1 MSSIPHNQ
9 NKENEVFEFAA
20 KFISEFQIG
29 KLLFKCNAGK
39 EKGIPVMTIFR
50 YLLCLLFS
58 GRSVKFDNRPSDF
71 HKLRKVSRFVP
82 EE

>member
-20 KFISEFQIG
+20 KFIS
-29 KLLFKCNAGK
+29 CA
-39 EKGIPVMTIFR
+39 
-50 YLLCLLFS
+50 
-58 GRSVKFDNRPSDF
+58 RSVKFNNRPSEF

>member
-20 KFISEFQIG
+20 KFISEIQIG
-29 KLLFKCNAGK
+29 KLLFKCNAG
-39 EKGIPVMTIFR
+39 
-50 YLLCLLFS
+50 
-58 GRSVKFDNRPSDF
+58 RSVKFNNRPSEF